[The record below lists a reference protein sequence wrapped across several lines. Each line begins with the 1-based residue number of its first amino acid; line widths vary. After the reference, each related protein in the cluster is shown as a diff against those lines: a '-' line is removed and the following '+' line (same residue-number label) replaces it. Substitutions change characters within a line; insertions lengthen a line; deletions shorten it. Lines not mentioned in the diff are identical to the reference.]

1 MTKTGFLRRF
11 KISRELEKHY
21 KDHHGQI
28 KYTRYKEAGTD
39 KILKQ
44 EFVCVCRKKW
54 EIDYGL
60 SEMEE
65 KGEITHT
72 DTIHYDWRP
81 EKERETKDGR

>member
-1 MTKTGFLRRF
+1 MKKTSLLKRF
-11 KISRELEKHY
+11 KIKQELEKHD

-28 KYTRYKEAGTD
+28 KYTKYTEAGTD

-44 EFVCVCRKKW
+44 DFACVCGKKW

-72 DTIHYDWRP
+72 ETIHYDWKP
-81 EKERETKDGR
+81 EKFRDKES

>member
-1 MTKTGFLRRF
+1 MKTSFLQRF
-11 KISRELEKHY
+11 KISRALEKHY

-44 EFVCVCRKKW
+44 DFACVCGEKW
-54 EIDYGL
+54 SIDYGL

-72 DTIHYDWRP
+72 ETIHFDWRP
-81 EKERETKDGR
+81 GKERETDSGQ